1 MSVIFEKIIKNS
13 IYYIINTINYKNNKL
28 ISKWQQRFK
37 SEKHNVFIEEVNKIA
52 LIANNHKRIQSIDS
66 TETYAY
72 ETKK

>member
-13 IYYIINTINYKNNKL
+13 IYYIINTINYKNKKL

-66 TETYAY
+66 IETYAY